1 MMRRVRMKLSSET
14 VEVLKN
20 FSTIN
25 QNILVK
31 EGTRIRTMSTMKNI
45 LGEADIAESFPKE
58 FGIYDLNEFLG
69 VLTLAKDP
77 EIEFNHDSY
86 LTIRGGHSK
95 VQYFFSDPSILVTP
109 PDTFNAPET
118 DVSFTVTKEALAN
131 VSKASAVMQLPDL
144 VFTGTSQGVT
154 MAVTDLKNTT
164 SNQFEESW
172 EHTGDKAFQFNYK
185 VEHLKMI
192 PGNYDVSVST
202 EALVSHWEN
211 SSKQIDYWIALEA
224 TSD

>member
-1 MMRRVRMKLSSET
+1 MKLSNDT
-14 VEVLKN
+14 VDVLKN
-20 FSTIN
+20 FSNIN

-31 EGTRIRTMSTMKNI
+31 EGTKIRTMSTMKNI

-69 VLTLAKDP
+69 VLTLTNDP

-118 DVSFTVTKEALAN
+118 DVAFTVTKEAMAK
-131 VSKASAVMQLPDL
+131 VTKASAVMQLPDL

-185 VEHLKMI
+185 IENLKMI
-192 PGNYDVSVST
+192 PGNYDVDVST
-202 EALVSHWEN
+202 TALVSHWKN
-211 SSKQIDYWIALEA
+211 QSKQIDYWIALEQP
-224 TSD
+224 SD